1 MRKTKI
7 GVAVALSIAVLT
19 GCSSGTTTAI
29 VAEENPANFRTG
41 EPTTELASVSW
52 YTFYRPVLGLVSATW
67 MDYPELMVNANLCE
81 SIVRV
86 EPDFSIV
93 PGLTEFEI
101 NDDFTTFTYTIR
113 EGAAF
118 WDGTPLTTEDII
130 FSLTANT
137 TPPFGGAN
145 FGTAALIKSIEA
157 TDDSTVTIT
166 LNESNINFNA
176 LMAGAAGK
184 VYQKAQAEQ
193 AGETWGNPEGRVMC
207 TGPYTLGEWDPATSL
222 TILKNENYWGPDFAP
237 LVDEFVFTWPQDPT
251 ILSNAFQAGE
261 IMGGWNPPPSIV
273 VPLQKSGKGEMFVG
287 TTDSAMQMYGLIVS
301 DLTQGPLAKTEMRQA
316 ISSLI
321 DRDAITSKVYGGAA
335 IPLYTLTTPGSISYE
350 KDAFQE
356 ANATAEANFEPGNA
370 AELASQAGYN
380 GETLVL
386 AIPAGDSL
394 ATTSAKAIQTDAEKA
409 GIIIE
414 IKPMEASDYAVIF
427 IDPSAREGIDLF
439 FTIYAPTVKDPVQNY
454 FETLVTGQV
463 NNFNGYSNPEVD
475 ALITEAR
482 SSTDLALRTE
492 NVLKAQEIYLEEVP
506 YITIASPR
514 VTVWQNEK
522 ITGAPTTFTW
532 TNSPWA
538 ALSGGK

>member
-1 MRKTKI
+1 
-7 GVAVALSIAVLT
+7 
-19 GCSSGTTTAI
+19 
-29 VAEENPANFRTG
+29 
-41 EPTTELASVSW
+41 
-52 YTFYRPVLGLVSATW
+52 
-67 MDYPELMVNANLCE
+67 
-81 SIVRV
+81 
-86 EPDFSIV
+86 
-93 PGLTEFEI
+93 
-101 NDDFTTFTYTIR
+101 
-113 EGAAF
+113 
-118 WDGTPLTTEDII
+118 
-130 FSLTANT
+130 
-137 TPPFGGAN
+137 
-145 FGTAALIKSIEA
+145 
-157 TDDSTVTIT
+157 
-166 LNESNINFNA
+166 
-176 LMAGAAGK
+176 MAGAAGK

-454 FETLVTGQV
+454 FETLVTGQA

-538 ALSGGK
+538 ALIGGK